1 MRAQRFKRLNR
12 FGGNALKIFFQI
24 FNFSIV
30 FEKNLIKI
38 IKICSTIIK
47 ICSNFAP
54 GIKNEQEAF
63 LTRVPEN
70 KVSILK
76 RPTTIMSTLK
86 VDEKFPKEKFRVLRD
101 LNHLE
106 SHKFDTDKF
115 EFSIIE
121 NPEIYFS
128 ISKFD
133 FFSTKISI
141 LYYLGPRG

>member
-1 MRAQRFKRLNR
+1 M
-12 FGGNALKIFFQI
+12 KIVFQI

-47 ICSNFAP
+47 ICSIFAP

-86 VDEKFPKEKFRVLRD
+86 VDEKLPKEKFRVLRD
-101 LNHLE
+101 LNHIE

-128 ISKFD
+128 NYIE
-133 FFSTKISI
+133 I
-141 LYYLGPRG
+141 